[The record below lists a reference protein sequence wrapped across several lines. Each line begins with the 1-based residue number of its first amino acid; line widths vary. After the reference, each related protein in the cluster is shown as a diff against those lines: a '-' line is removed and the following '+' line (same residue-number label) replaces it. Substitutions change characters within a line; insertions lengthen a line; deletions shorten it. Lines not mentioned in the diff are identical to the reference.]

1 MIGLGTDKNRKFSAD
16 EENSKSC
23 SKSLMKNFGI
33 YGVIFSK
40 NCKKN
45 SKLSK
50 KFETKIGLMYAVT
63 VQKLLKL

>member
-1 MIGLGTDKNRKFSAD
+1 MGKKNKISAD

-23 SKSLMKNFGI
+23 DKKLIKHFGI

-50 KFETKIGLMYAVT
+50 KFETKIGLMHAVT